1 MQIGGYT
8 RHLFFKDNVMG
19 QTLTAA
25 YQAERNGVVYDYEHR
40 SEQLSMRGSDG
51 TYSSWDMEHYRKVK
65 VAREKLGLCKVS
77 GSEVEHPLKGKTLVN
92 NGTGKSYVVE
102 KVIRNWWF
110 GAFLTAIVNGG
121 KDSHAVFHIENI
133 DCVIPATIN
142 QVREFQ
148 ANFRVA
154 D

>member
-1 MQIGGYT
+1 M
-8 RHLFFKDNVMG
+8 D
-19 QTLTAA
+19 QTLTAS

-65 VAREKLGLCKVS
+65 AAREKLGICKVP
-77 GSEVEHPLKGKTLVN
+77 GNEVEHPLTGKTLVHN
-92 NGTGKSYVVE
+92 VTGKSYVVE
-102 KVIRNWWF
+102 KVARNWWF
-110 GAFLTAIVNGG
+110 GAFLTALVNSD
-121 KDSHAVFHIENI
+121 KNSHAVFHVENI
-133 DCVIPATIN
+133 DCVIPSTID